1 MINEGSA
8 AKNAAY
14 VGRIE
19 RVLVEGSSKKNDETL
34 TGRTDG
40 FKLVDFEGPKELIGQ
55 IVDVEI
61 TEGKTFSLTGRLAQ
75 K

>member
-1 MINEGSA
+1 MSA

-14 VGRIE
+14 VGRVE
-19 RVLVEGSSKKNDETL
+19 RVLVEGLSKKNDETL

-55 IVDVEI
+55 MVDVEI
-61 TEGKTFSLTGRLAQ
+61 TEGKTFSLTGKLAE
-75 K
+75 